1 MLMPTAG
8 AQEGVDKFRILP
20 VDENSKNEKQG
31 VFVRTID
38 FSFAKGKRYALKVY
52 LDFFKHRKWFQNR
65 YYEMPIYDDRNQNRI
80 INMGDITVTFQII
93 NGSMMYTGPVAL
105 NGRVEAPHEIHKNKN
120 MRPEY
125 RMVPFEI
132 GKFEL
137 GKKYPVLLYGSVW
150 TDSSG
155 EVKFC
160 TQKEF
165 SPDDK
170 TKNDCLDSIPHY
182 VVLTLQLTEDT
193 DE

>member
-1 MLMPTAG
+1 MILSTLAG

-20 VDENSKNEKQG
+20 VDENSRDEKKG
-31 VFVRTID
+31 IYVRTID
-38 FSFAKGKRYALKVY
+38 FSFAKGKRYILHTY
-52 LDFFKHRKWFQNR
+52 LDAFRHRKWFANS
-65 YYEMPIYDDRNQNRI
+65 YHEIPIYDDSNKSRI

-93 NGSMMYTGPVAL
+93 NGSMMYTGPIEGGKIESTLEV
-105 NGRVEAPHEIHKNKN
+105 HKNEN

-125 RMVPFEI
+125 RIVPFGI

-150 TDSSG
+150 KDSSG

-160 TQKEF
+160 TEKEL
-165 SPDDK
+165 SLDK
-170 TKNDCLDSIPHY
+170 EKNKCLDSIPHY